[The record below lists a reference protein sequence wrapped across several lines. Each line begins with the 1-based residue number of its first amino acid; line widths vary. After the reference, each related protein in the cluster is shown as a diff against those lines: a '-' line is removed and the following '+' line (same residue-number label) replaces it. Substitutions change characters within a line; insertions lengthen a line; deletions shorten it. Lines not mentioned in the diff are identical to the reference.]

1 MYLSEN
7 WELLNN
13 QSQHSQKQKHELG
26 IKECRSSLSNCYYTL
41 ESSSFS
47 EWLPDHVQGQLNTSI
62 GHRQLWDNVAN
73 KIPGCPM
80 SYYLLCCAS
89 DSKIESF
96 IYLQWP
102 SFKHA
107 ADECFQEKE
116 QKLLSSSGN
125 RENIENVTALL
136 TQSSTTCQNLHRVNI
151 FSFSV

>member
-26 IKECRSSLSNCYYTL
+26 IKERRSSLSNCYCTL

-47 EWLPDHVQGQLNTSI
+47 EWLPDHIQGQLNTGT
-62 GHRQLWDNVAN
+62 GHSQLLGNVAN
-73 KIPGCPM
+73 KIPGCPI
-80 SYYLLCCAS
+80 SYYLCCAS

-102 SFKHA
+102 SFKQA
-107 ADECFQEKE
+107 ADEGFQEKE

-125 RENIENVTALL
+125 SENIEKVTALL
-136 TQSSTTCQNLHRVNI
+136 TKSSITCQNSHGVNR